1 MIMNSAMTS
10 EGAPRRVAVYQRRAV
25 RASDSDRGSVCLSVE
40 YCQQQFGEA
49 PVVYNDD
56 GLSGLYIGRAELQKL
71 MNDIAAEKIKILV
84 VRDVS
89 TLSREVLD
97 LVWIDEQLKRH
108 GVELHAVLSGGLI
121 SGRALLVNDIQAAR
135 SSIR

>member
-10 EGAPRRVAVYQRRAV
+10 EDAPRRVAVYQRRAV

-49 PVVYNDD
+49 PIVYNDD
-56 GLSGLYIGRAELQKL
+56 GLSGLYLGRAELQKL

-89 TLSREVLD
+89 SLSREL
-97 LVWIDEQLKRH
+97 WIDEQLKRH

-135 SSIR
+135 SRIG